1 MLTIMIAAAA
11 VAAQPGS
18 APASPPAQH
27 PHMMQM
33 NAHQGHGQNGKMADM
48 KDCCCKDM
56 MEKMHS
62 GHDMK
67 GMQDHQEHGA
77 H

>member
-1 MLTIMIAAAA
+1 MLTMMIAA
-11 VAAQPGS
+11 VAAAAQPGA
-18 APASPPAQH
+18 APASQPVQH
-27 PHMMQM
+27 PQMQM
-33 NAHQGHGQNGKMADM
+33 DAHQGHAQHGQMADK

-62 GHDMK
+62 GHEMK

>member
-1 MLTIMIAAAA
+1 MLSMMIAAAA

-18 APASPPAQH
+18 APASPPSQH
-27 PHMMQM
+27 PQMQM
-33 NAHQGHGQNGKMADM
+33 DAHQGHAQSGKMADM